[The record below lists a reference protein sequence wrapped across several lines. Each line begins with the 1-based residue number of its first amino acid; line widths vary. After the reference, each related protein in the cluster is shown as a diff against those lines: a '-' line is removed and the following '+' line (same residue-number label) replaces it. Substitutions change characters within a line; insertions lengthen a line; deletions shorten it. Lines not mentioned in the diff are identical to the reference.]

1 MRHKQQTS
9 GRLRTANNTIV
20 KCFFQVHA
28 PGKCFISSIVS
39 KFWWYTFHRQHKP
52 PSSPEQRIFPLIFI
66 ATIRQIFC
74 LSPHL
79 LMRIRCQF
87 FPSWIPFEHSNFSLR
102 LQPHSPIKP
111 DWSDLRDLNFDCIQ
125 FSGFRTQWCNAR
137 SSLHCPCTIDW
148 QFSRPARLIFPSG
161 ASRPIGN
168 IRTHRMRVGTI
179 FVGLPGRLSLSP
191 LVSPSRAPVLSCA
204 HCFQAPATQASFLL
218 VLPTT
223 NLPPTFFQ
231 TRGFFSENRPLF
243 PPFQCSKADRHGCFS
258 LSLRFRESS
267 VESNRCLYLWKNAIT
282 RFFFP
287 SPLHPLLK
295 IPQSGYC
302 KEVEV

>member
-1 MRHKQQTS
+1 MTITFTGSRFWSWHVLLSGPKLQNTNCTDMFSTAVTRHKQQTS
-9 GRLRTANNTIV
+9 GRLRTTNNTIV

-52 PSSPEQRIFPLIFI
+52 PSSPEQRIFPLTFI

-87 FPSWIPFEHSNFSLR
+87 FPSWIPFEHSNFSLT

-137 SSLHCPCTIDW
+137 SSL
-148 QFSRPARLIFPSG
+148 
-161 ASRPIGN
+161 
-168 IRTHRMRVGTI
+168 
-179 FVGLPGRLSLSP
+179 RLSLIHIWRCRRSTLCRSRWSP
-191 LVSPSRAPVLSCA
+191 Y
-204 HCFQAPATQASFLL
+204 H
-218 VLPTT
+218 
-223 NLPPTFFQ
+223 
-231 TRGFFSENRPLF
+231 
-243 PPFQCSKADRHGCFS
+243 
-258 LSLRFRESS
+258 
-267 VESNRCLYLWKNAIT
+267 
-282 RFFFP
+282 
-287 SPLHPLLK
+287 
-295 IPQSGYC
+295 
-302 KEVEV
+302 